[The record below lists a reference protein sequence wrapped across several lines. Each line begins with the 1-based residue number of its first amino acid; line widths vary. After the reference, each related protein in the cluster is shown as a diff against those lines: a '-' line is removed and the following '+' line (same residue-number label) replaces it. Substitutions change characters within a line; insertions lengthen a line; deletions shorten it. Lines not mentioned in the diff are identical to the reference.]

1 MNIAEM
7 GAAGQELVDH
17 QGHPP
22 FRQDLCGF
30 RNRAKLT
37 VAHEAILSGAAA
49 PSTTHSGLE
58 RFRGR
63 TLSSLVA
70 HGRPHASDRARNQRE
85 VAMKAF
91 GWKTVAWQG
100 GAVAA
105 ALAGVMMTGTASA
118 QALR

>member
-22 FRQDLCGF
+22 FREDLCGF

-37 VAHEAILSGAAA
+37 VAHETILSGAAA
-49 PSTTHSGLE
+49 QSTTHPGLE
-58 RFRGR
+58 RFRGW

-70 HGRPHASDRARNQRE
+70 HGRPHKGDRERDERE

-91 GWKTVAWQG
+91 GWTTLAWRG

-105 ALAGVMMTGTASA
+105 ALAGTVMTG
-118 QALR
+118 